1 MPASSTLRSRAR
13 ACRSGR
19 GGCGARPERQRA
31 PVVCC
36 ADRDG
41 RSPSTPSLVLFLVG
55 GALIGAG
62 AGLVFKGTTGI
73 VLEAAAP
80 EERVAMTSTLI
91 ITALFGLSIPVV
103 GAGVALSQGVS
114 AANTVLGF
122 GTAVALGVALSGWAL
137 LSRRAS
143 GPRGVA

>member
-1 MPASSTLRSRAR
+1 MLAGVALLVTAVRL
-13 ACRSGR
+13 
-19 GGCGARPERQRA
+19 
-31 PVVCC
+31 
-36 ADRDG
+36 
-41 RSPSTPSLVLFLVG
+41 STPSLVLFLVG

-62 AGLVFKGTTGI
+62 
-73 VLEAAAP
+73 AAAP

-137 LSRRAS
+137 LRTNPRPSSPPGAPTSTPRSVQVARSRAR
-143 GPRGVA
+143 